1 MIKDVNPYAHL
12 YQQAGDI
19 MRENPTE
26 DIKLVLRAH
35 SENCNINP
43 RRYNL
48 PTGTDVAIIL
58 PTDREAVSARDVI
71 VYKNDANHPTGKQ
84 LMNIKAVHPMY
95 DPLMYVLIFPFGDKG
110 WKADYTSGSKKYTAR

>member
-1 MIKDVNPYAHL
+1 
-12 YQQAGDI
+12 

-35 SENCNINP
+35 SENCNIDP

-71 VYKNDANHPTGKQ
+71 VYKNAANHPTGKQ

-95 DPLMYVLIFPFGDKG
+95 DPHLSI
-110 WKADYTSGSKKYTAR
+110 W